1 MGAHRVLNVGQGA
14 EFANGNVIKL
24 DDLDEEIYREPRT
37 RGKRGSKMR
46 REVLVQ
52 ARVQFPDAMG
62 KETIVTLAL
71 ANTGS
76 ELVAIGG
83 YELFQNIPLED
94 APHPI
99 VLVTAGKSRLKGG
112 DKGVKV
118 TVSVP
123 VYTKN
128 GKLKIF
134 KCVDVFV

>member
-1 MGAHRVLNVGQGA
+1 
-14 EFANGNVIKL
+14 
-24 DDLDEEIYREPRT
+24 
-37 RGKRGSKMR
+37 MR

-71 ANTGS
+71 GDTGS

-83 YELFQNIPLED
+83 YDLFQNIPLED

-112 DKGVKV
+112 DKGVKL
-118 TVSVP
+118 TVSVAGLHR
-123 VYTKN
+123 K
-128 GKLKIF
+128 
-134 KCVDVFV
+134 

>member
-1 MGAHRVLNVGQGA
+1 MLNVGQGA
-14 EFANGNVIKL
+14 EFANGTVIKL

-52 ARVQFPDAMG
+52 ARVQFPDAMC

-71 ANTGS
+71 ADTGS

-99 VLVTAGKSRLKGG
+99 GMSSWEVQSFY
-112 DKGVKV
+112 
-118 TVSVP
+118 SVP
-123 VYTKN
+123 ARKRQRSGGCPLPLGISGGRGARYQ
-128 GKLKIF
+128 F
-134 KCVDVFV
+134 SRQ